1 MLTELINQINI
12 TSMESSINVCNAITD
27 LIDKDEIIKEYDE
40 WLEQINIE
48 NDFTVDDNPMVFL
61 TFLQERGLLKDKE
74 DE

>member
-1 MLTELINQINI
+1 MTFSERLRL
-12 TSMESSINVCNAITD
+12 
-27 LIDKDEIIKEYDE
+27 IKEYEE
-40 WLEQINIE
+40 WLKEINIE